1 MIFVYD
7 YHPGSETLLSK
18 HFLVPESLNG
28 YSDPFSSDPNAP
40 RPYSHTKNTLLRHHQ
55 QNNKLPEAVIW
66 NYVIQL
72 TSALRVIHAAGL
84 ACRTLDPTKIIL
96 TGRSRLRLSCLAIT
110 DVLTFDANATNPQAL
125 IPHYQQEDLNALGK
139 LVLALACKSLMAI
152 QRENITASLEL
163 VSRIYTSDLRNL
175 IM

>member
-1 MIFVYD
+1 MVFVYD

-18 HFLVPESLNG
+18 HFLATENLNG
-28 YSDPFSSDPNAP
+28 YSDPFSSDTNAP
-40 RPYSHTKNTLLRHHQ
+40 RPYSHAKNTILRHQ
-55 QNNKLPEAVIW
+55 QNNKLPEPIIW

-110 DVLTFDANATNPQAL
+110 DVLTFDSNAANPLAL

-152 QRENITASLEL
+152 QRENITSSLEL